1 MKRRAFL
8 VLLGTTALAACA
20 TPELDKDGAA
30 AGKIYWIS
38 DAAAGG
44 IQLRLL
50 DSVNV
55 LRKAR
60 GVGALSLDANLT
72 AAGATHARDMSVQNR
87 PWHFG
92 SDGSSPV
99 DRAGRAGYRGTLL
112 GELIAETYETELQT
126 LAAWMEDKDT
136 REVIL
141 NPAARD
147 LGFAFYQERNG
158 KIWWV
163 LNTGTRGDA
172 APLG

>member
-1 MKRRAFL
+1 MKRRVFL
-8 VLLGTTALAACA
+8 VLLGTAALSACA
-20 TPELDKDGAA
+20 TPELAADGS
-30 AGKIYWIS
+30 AGGKVYWIS

-50 DSVNV
+50 DSVNL

-60 GVGALSLDANLT
+60 GAGPLELNANLT

-99 DRAGRAGYRGTLL
+99 DRAARAGYGGTML

-126 LAAWMEDKDT
+126 LAAWMDDKDT

-163 LNTGTRGDA
+163 LTTGTRGEA
-172 APLG
+172 TPLG